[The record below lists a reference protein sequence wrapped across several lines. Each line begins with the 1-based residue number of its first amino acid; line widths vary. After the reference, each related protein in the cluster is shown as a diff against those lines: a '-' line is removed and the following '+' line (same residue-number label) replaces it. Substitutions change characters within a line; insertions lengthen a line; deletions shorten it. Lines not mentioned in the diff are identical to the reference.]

1 MGDGVNVAAR
11 LEGVNK
17 DYGTRICVSHAVFR
31 EAGERLCLRPMD
43 DVQVKGRSTV
53 PIYELLG
60 AKGAGTALE
69 ASQEHEELVRMSA
82 RVLELKSQGDLE
94 GARQSLRAL
103 LEIFP
108 QDPVGLALLRN
119 WELQT

>member
-1 MGDGVNVAAR
+1 
-11 LEGVNK
+11 
-17 DYGTRICVSHAVFR
+17 
-31 EAGERLCLRPMD
+31 
-43 DVQVKGRSTV
+43 
-53 PIYELLG
+53 
-60 AKGAGTALE
+60 
-69 ASQEHEELVRMSA
+69 MSA